1 MRKYILYIVGASLF
15 TACSQELE
23 LESVEQSCQLA
34 SLSVSVSPYEGE
46 IDTRANVEGTGF
58 EIGDWIRLKM
68 VCPYSEETQIGE
80 TIDNGYYDGFWV
92 LKYNGGTSLTPLT
105 KADGCDLNG
114 DFVTQD
120 APNVLGQYLSQQTP
134 YVFVAQ
140 TWNEE
145 KAFYDGSSRYL
156 QYSYSFKADQS
167 KADGSA
173 YKKSDLLWAQQ
184 FMQTGTPNVHLA
196 FSHKMA
202 ALKISIDDS
211 DVKTQKVDA
220 AGNLLYYQDDNL
232 EGTTVTDNPVMVP
245 APISANAVLTL
256 EGMPDIDQMEI
267 VVGDYYAAKDPY
279 STNYG
284 YKQQASCTK
293 DNNGKVMGVVV
304 LDHSQ
309 KKAITTPI
317 ANMQKTGIY
326 KAYHDISNSVYRLI
340 VPPCTVTNPVL
351 YLRDGNRRFKVELS
365 QKTFEQGT
373 MYKLTMKLTNPV
385 TQ

>member
-46 IDTRANVEGTGF
+46 IDTRANVGGTGF

-92 LKYNGGTSLTPLT
+92 LKYNGESSLTPLV

-114 DFVTQD
+114 NFVTQD

-173 YKKSDLLWAQQ
+173 YKKNDLLWAQQ
-184 FMQTGTPNVHLA
+184 FMQTATPNVHLA
-196 FSHKMA
+196 FTHKMA
-202 ALKISIDDS
+202 ALKITLDDS
-211 DVKTQKVDA
+211 DVQVS
-220 AGNLLYYQDDNL
+220 
-232 EGTTVTDNPVMVP
+232 
-245 APISANAVLTL
+245 ISNDAVLTL

-373 MYKLTMKLTNPV
+373 MYNLTMKLTNPV